1 MKIERIEVF
10 HANGGWR
17 PWTFIKISTSEGIT
31 GWSECSD
38 SHGSPKGIEGVI
50 HNLSDLIIGENPL
63 LINKILCLLYART
76 RQSPGSIIQKS
87 IAGIEN
93 ALWDIK
99 GKAMHS
105 PVNSL
110 LGGGLRDEINLYW
123 SHCGTSRVR
132 ASHLI
137 KKPRISTFNDLKEFC
152 DEIKKSGFKTIKTN
166 IARLGSNSS
175 IYMPGFAKSDG
186 YPELNISKDLENDLI
201 LWISNFR
208 EFLGDEVNIALDLN
222 FNFRTDGY
230 IKIAN
235 LLEKYNLAWLEIDLY
250 NKNSLRFIRDKI
262 NIPITSCENLYGL
275 HQFKPFLDTES
286 FDICSIDVIWNGL
299 LESIKIA
306 NLANI
311 NNINVT
317 CHNFNGHLSSFIS
330 MHFCSLISNF
340 KIAEYDVDDVPW
352 KDELFSDKPL
362 IEDGKFKF
370 NNRPGWGCDINEKL
384 LRKYLWN

>member
-1 MKIERIEVF
+1 MRIDKIEVF

-17 PWTFIKISTSEGIT
+17 PWTFVKILTSDGLV

-50 HNLSDLIIGENPL
+50 NDLSGLILGKDPL
-63 LINKILCLLYART
+63 LINQILCLIYSRT
-76 RQSPGSIIQKS
+76 RQSKGSIIQKAIS
-87 IAGIEN
+87 GIEN

-99 GKAMHS
+99 AKSMNC

-110 LGGGLRDEINLYW
+110 FGGDLRKNINLYW

-132 ASHLI
+132 ASNLI
-137 KKPRISTFNDLKEFC
+137 KKPQISNFDDLRIFT
-152 DEIKKSGFKTIKTN
+152 DEIKKSGFNAIKTN
-166 IARLGSNSS
+166 IAILDENPS
-175 IYMPGFAKSDG
+175 IYMPGFAKSIG
-186 YPELNISKDLENDLI
+186 FPELNMSRKLEDNLV

-208 EFLGDEVNIALDLN
+208 EYLGNQFEIALDLN

-230 IKIAN
+230 IKIAK
-235 LLEKYNLAWLEIDLY
+235 LLEEYNLAWLEIDLY
-250 NKNSLRFIRDKI
+250 NEKSLRFIRDKI
-262 NIPITSCENLYGL
+262 NIPISSCENLYGL
-275 HQFKPFLDTES
+275 SQFKPFFDSES
-286 FDICSIDVIWNGL
+286 IDICSIDVIWNGF

-306 NLANI
+306 NLAEL

-340 KIAEYDVDDVPW
+340 RIAEFDVDDVPW
-352 KDELFSDKPL
+352 KDELFSHKP
-362 IEDGKFKF
+362 IINNGNFEF
-370 NNRPGWGCDINEKL
+370 NNRPGWGCDVNENA
-384 LRKYLWN
+384 LRKYLWE